1 MALLTPKLH
10 PESPHHASPMGKPKF
25 IKPGGAMKFTFSN
38 GDKPLAGYTVKR
50 GVGVGGF
57 GEVYFAVSEAGKEV
71 ALKSVKRNLDIEIR
85 GVRQCLNLK
94 HPNLIALYDIRMDDD
109 GQGWIVMEYVQGI
122 GLREAIDRTP
132 NGMTEEET
140 LRWFG
145 QLAAGVTHL
154 HDNGI
159 VHRDLKPAN
168 IIEDQGIVKIGDYGL
183 SKFISVS
190 RRGGQTESVGT
201 LHYMAPEIG
210 KGEYGKEID
219 IYALGIILHEMLTGD
234 VPFDGE
240 SSQEIIMKHLTNDPN
255 LDRVP
260 SPYKEVIRKALQKNP
275 AARFKDVREML
286 LPLGLAIDSKG
297 MITSAPISPTHAETK
312 TAPQSHDHIE
322 VLQPVPVAHQAKF
335 THEGSPQKPPP
346 HSIPQAIPLA
356 QTELDYQE
364 PIARQVQHAVRNV
377 LTWWTSLP
385 NNNIRTILLIVGIV
399 LFVSYGGIA
408 LIPIVGSLLVF
419 YSIYYCI
426 WWIMTPPASNATRRS
441 DAPHTPASQPL
452 PMATVAQHGTQPP
465 VLYPVASN
473 PMQPPQQV
481 TWTAPNATPMAA
493 TTPRAQPKLTP
504 KQLRENDQRTIAAF
518 PIRTRLQSLTRSWL
532 TAATTIVATSLVTA
546 FIALKST
553 SVTTDMM
560 AGVIWSGLISMIATW
575 SILTVTKFWE
585 TSDGSG
591 IVRRLVLLG
600 TGAVVGLPAILLSQ
614 YLLVPWER
622 IAEISDLNRFGL
634 SEYQTFYTESQL
646 PLLTATCVHFALVF
660 ALCRWWKQAD
670 PLRSKRISIFAISG
684 AVVAELIA
692 HFLIPVPQPWG
703 MLVAAT
709 TSLALQYAAP
719 RYVAEKD
726 PSNLVTAQRA

>member
-1 MALLTPKLH
+1 
-10 PESPHHASPMGKPKF
+10 
-25 IKPGGAMKFTFSN
+25 MKFTFSN
-38 GDKPLAGYTVKR
+38 GDTPLKGYTVKR

-57 GEVYFAVSEAGKEV
+57 GEVYFAVNEAGKEV
-71 ALKSVKRNLDIEIR
+71 ALKSIKRNLDIEIR

-94 HPNLIALYDIRMDDD
+94 HPNLIALYDIRMDEEE
-109 GQGWIVMEYVQGI
+109 QGWIVMEYVQGI

-219 IYALGIILHEMLTGD
+219 IYALGIILYEMLTGD

-240 SSQEIIMKHLTNDPN
+240 SSQEIIMKHLTSDPN
-255 LDRVP
+255 LDRVS
-260 SPYKEVIRKALQKNP
+260 SPFKEVISKALQKNP
-275 AARFKDVREML
+275 TARFHDVREML

-297 MITSAPISPTHAETK
+297 MITSATNHQVKPTAKAAQERLYQT
-312 TAPQSHDHIE
+312 E
-322 VLQPVPVAHQAKF
+322 ELQPVPLAEKTKSVQAARSYK
-335 THEGSPQKPPP
+335 
-346 HSIPQAIPLA
+346 PQASPFPVAIPVG

-364 PIARQVQHAVRNV
+364 PIARQVQQAARSVQ
-377 LTWWTSLP
+377 TWWASLP
-385 NNNIRTILLIVGIV
+385 NNSVRTMLIIVGIILV
-399 LFVSYGGIA
+399 VSYGIP
-408 LIPIVGSLLVF
+408 LIPIVGALLVV
-419 YSIYYCI
+419 YIPYYCI
-426 WWIMTPPASNATRRS
+426 WWLLKPSPTNNMHRSAPPNGSAS
-441 DAPHTPASQPL
+441 HPL
-452 PMATVAQHGTQPP
+452 PMATVANPGTQPP
-465 VLYPVASN
+465 VLYPVASR
-473 PMQPPQQV
+473 PQQPPQQV
-481 TWTAPNATPMAA
+481 TWTAPIENPTTAP
-493 TTPRAQPKLTP
+493 TPRAQLRLTP
-504 KQLRENDQRTIAAF
+504 KQLRENHQRTIAAF
-518 PIRTRLQSLTRSWL
+518 PLRTRLQSLTGSWL
-532 TAATTIVATSLVTA
+532 TAATTIIVTSLVTA
-546 FIALKST
+546 VIVLKST

-560 AGVIWSGLISMIATW
+560 AGVIWSGLASMIATW

-585 TSDGSG
+585 TSDGNG
-591 IVRRLVLLG
+591 FVRRLVLLSA
-600 TGAVVGLPAILLSQ
+600 GAAVGLPAILLSQ

-622 IAEISDLNRFGL
+622 IAEITDLNRFGL
-634 SEYQTFYTESQL
+634 SEYENFYTESQL

-670 PLRSKRISIFAISG
+670 PLRTKRISIFAISA

-692 HFLIPVPQPWG
+692 HLLIPVPQPWG
-703 MLVAAT
+703 MLVAAM
-709 TSLALQYAAP
+709 TSLAVQYAAP

-726 PSNLVTAQRA
+726 PSNLATSIRA

>member
-1 MALLTPKLH
+1 
-10 PESPHHASPMGKPKF
+10 
-25 IKPGGAMKFTFSN
+25 MKFTFSN
-38 GDKPLAGYTVKR
+38 GDTPLTGYTVKR

-57 GEVYFAVSEAGKEV
+57 GEVYFAVNEAGKEV
-71 ALKSVKRNLDIEIR
+71 ALKSIKRNLDIEIR

-94 HPNLIALYDIRMDDD
+94 HPNLIALYDIRMDEEE
-109 GQGWIVMEYVQGI
+109 QGWIVMEYVQGI

-132 NGMTEEET
+132 NGMSEEET

-219 IYALGIILHEMLTGD
+219 IYALGIILYEMLTGD

-240 SSQEIIMKHLTNDPN
+240 SSQEIIMKHLTTDPN
-255 LDRVP
+255 LDRVS
-260 SPYKEVIRKALQKNP
+260 SPFKEVIYKALQKNP
-275 AARFKDVREML
+275 AARFHDVREML

-297 MITSAPISPTHAETK
+297 MIASAAN
-312 TAPQSHDHIE
+312 PQVKPASKARQE
-322 VLQPVPVAHQAKF
+322 RTYQVEELQPIPFASKTKSTQAVPQPKPHA
-335 THEGSPQKPPP
+335 SPF
-346 HSIPQAIPLA
+346 SLA
-356 QTELDYQE
+356 TPTAQNELDYQE
-364 PIARQVQHAVRNV
+364 PVARKVQHAVRGIQA
-377 LTWWTSLP
+377 WWASLP
-385 NNNIRTILLIVGIV
+385 NNGIRTILVIVGVI
-399 LFVSYGGIA
+399 LFVSYGIP
-408 LIPIVGSLLVF
+408 LIPVAASIFIF
-419 YSIYYCI
+419 YSIYFCI
-426 WWIMTPPASNATRRS
+426 WWLVKLSTPNTMHRSTQPNGSASR
-441 DAPHTPASQPL
+441 PL
-452 PMATVAQHGTQPP
+452 PMATVAQQGTQPP
-465 VLYPVASN
+465 VLYPVAN
-473 PMQPPQQV
+473 RPQQPPQQV
-481 TWTAPNATPMAA
+481 MWTAPNANPVVAPI
-493 TTPRAQPKLTP
+493 PRAQPKLTP
-504 KQLRENDQRTIAAF
+504 KQLRENDQQIIAAF
-518 PIRTRLQSLTRSWL
+518 PLRTRLQSLTGSWL
-532 TAATTIVATSLVTA
+532 TAATTIIVTSMVTA
-546 FIALKST
+546 VIALKST

-560 AGVIWSGLISMIATW
+560 AGVIWSGLVSMIATW

-585 TSDGSG
+585 TSDGNG
-591 IVRRLVLLG
+591 FVRRLVLL
-600 TGAVVGLPAILLSQ
+600 TAGATVGLPAILLSQ

-646 PLLTATCVHFALVF
+646 PLLTATCIHFALVF

-670 PLRSKRISIFAISG
+670 PLRTKRISIFAISA

-692 HFLIPVPQPWG
+692 HLLIPVPQPWG

-709 TSLALQYAAP
+709 TSFALQYAAP